1 MSGNQK
7 EESGFGI
14 GPETTLFT
22 QAQTGCAES
31 LNELLERHEGLVRFV
46 VQRQWLYTLEVRSSA
61 AGRTPGLWRA
71 VLGYKPEQG
80 VRFSTYAYQAIMRY
94 VWGDVKSEQ
103 RRKKREAPIREL
115 ALFSYETGRDPAWIK
130 DQQEI
135 VESLQGLVER
145 LPGRLRQVIEGYYGL
160 GDKEPQ
166 TLAAIGKDL
175 GLSAGRVGGLHKE
188 ALVWLSQPA
197 HSQAL
202 RTLVARHTQRQYEL
216 ADELA
221 QKWLRQRGGRH
232 GQR

>member
-1 MSGNQK
+1 MTGNQK
-7 EESGFGI
+7 KESGFGDSL
-14 GPETTLFT
+14 ETTLLM
-22 QAQTGCAES
+22 QAQAGCAES
-31 LNELLERHEGLVRFV
+31 LNELLERHEGLVHFV
-46 VQRQWLYTLEVRSSA
+46 VQRQWLFTLEYEEA
-61 AGRTPGLWRA
+61 LQAGRRGLWRA

-103 RRKKREAPIREL
+103 RRQKREAPIRVL
-115 ALFSYETGRDPAWIK
+115 ALFSYEAGADPAWLK

-135 VESLQGLVER
+135 RYSLQGLVER
-145 LPGRLRQVIEGYYGL
+145 LPGRLRQVIEAYYGL
-160 GDKEPQ
+160 GGQEPQ

-175 GLSAGRVGGLHKE
+175 GLSAGRVGALRNE

-202 RTLVARHTQRQYEL
+202 RQLVSGHTQRQYEL

-221 QKWLRQRGGRH
+221 QKWLRQRGGRN
-232 GQR
+232 GRR